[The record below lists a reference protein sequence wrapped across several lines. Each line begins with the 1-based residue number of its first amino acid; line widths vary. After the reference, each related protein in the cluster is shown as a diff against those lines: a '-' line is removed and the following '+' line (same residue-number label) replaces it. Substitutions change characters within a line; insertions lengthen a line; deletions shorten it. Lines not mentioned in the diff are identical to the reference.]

1 MIRTIFTVIVCL
13 LAMPVFA
20 QRILPQPVKV
30 NVAEGAA
37 PFQLSAQTV
46 LKVDDKGEFYNEMFM
61 LQGYMHQMLGHALPQ
76 LGGGKALNVV
86 KVSGWDLP
94 ANAYRL
100 KVTADTMTLEAQTAE
115 GAWYGVQTLRQL
127 MEESTA
133 IPQMEITDYPQ
144 FEWRGLM
151 HDVSRHFFTLE
162 YLKHQIDLL
171 SRYKMNKL
179 HLHLTDDQGWR
190 MEIKKYPE
198 LTQKSA
204 WRTWNNQDST
214 CMEKQ
219 KENPYLYID
228 PRFVSE
234 RDGQTVYG
242 GYYTQQQ
249 LRDLVAYAAQ
259 RHVDI
264 VPEVDSPGHMMA
276 AISSHPEF
284 TATGSAAWGSTF
296 SVPLSPANE
305 NVFTFIQDVF
315 DEVMDVFPSHYI
327 HIGADEVEKTT
338 WKESQACQDL
348 MKREGIATPEE
359 LQNWF
364 VMRVKNHVTAK
375 GREVIAWDDALE
387 GGKISTDTNIMYWR
401 SWLGT
406 VPNEARDKGHKLIF
420 TTGDPFYFDQVD
432 STLYK
437 IYHFQDLQQVS
448 AQHRALTM
456 GAQANVWCET
466 IPNEDWA
473 HHLIWPRLLGVAELT
488 WTPTSQRN
496 WEDFKARV
504 AVQREWLKKD
514 GVYVAQPSPELIPTV
529 STNRQEK
536 FVQVSFETEL
546 VNPEIR
552 YTLDGK
558 EPTLQSKL
566 YTGPIRATKPVDV
579 CAAVFLDGKMQQ
591 PVFRRPAYYHS
602 GVGAKVT
609 YNKKWNSS
617 YPAGGEEALTNGI
630 QGRNEGY
637 GDGNWQGF
645 TSDLDVVVDLQQVRK
660 VKSVGMRFMQA
671 IGPGVYMPGQ
681 VEVSVSADGQNFAPA
696 FTVKNE
702 VSPEEKGTILRNFKG
717 NVKNGAKVRYIHI
730 KATNDRHQFI
740 FTDEIIIE

>member
-20 QRILPQPVKV
+20 QRILPQPVKAT
-30 NVAEGAA
+30 VAEGAA
-37 PFQLSAQTV
+37 PFQLTAQTV

-242 GYYTQQQ
+242 GYYTQDQ

-276 AISSHPEF
+276 AISAHPEF

-305 NVFTFIQDVF
+305 NVFTFIQDVL

-536 FVQVSFETEL
+536 FVQVSFESEL

-566 YTGPIRATKPVDV
+566 YTGPIKATKPVDV